1 MNTEN
6 FKAIV
11 GNEAVARVA
20 FQPDEVIACSL
31 SAELSRP
38 AH

>member
-20 FQPDEVIACSL
+20 FQPNEVIAL
-31 SAELSRP
+31 FPIHRALQTGR
-38 AH
+38 